1 MLTPEALQ
9 DLMADMES
17 DRVER
22 TVSTQDTR
30 KFRDAICA
38 FANDLPRHGL
48 PGYLL
53 VGVTDGGRPS
63 GLEVTDKLQQQFAG
77 YRDDGHILPM
87 PTLNVARV
95 PLPNGRHAVLVV
107 EVLPSD
113 MPPVRHDGQ
122 VCVRVGPR
130 RGYASESEERLL
142 TERRTASARTFD
154 ARVCPGA
161 TLDDLDLD
169 LFRRDYLPA
178 AVAPEVLA
186 ENHRELAHQLAS
198 LGFYDLRAQAPTHCG
213 VLVLGKRVTDF
224 LPGAYLQVVRY
235 QGDSV
240 ADEVGYDRA
249 LSGDLLTVL
258 RALDT
263 LLESQIVQRPEAVSA
278 LREVNVTD
286 YPVVALRELC
296 LNAVMHRSYEATAPT
311 RLEWFD
317 SFVQISNP
325 GGLYGEARP
334 ENFPNQTAYRNPRV
348 AEAMKVLGYVNKFGR
363 GVARAR
369 AALERNGNPA
379 PEFLLSDPH
388 RVAVVVRRPS

>member
-1 MLTPEALQ
+1 MLTPDTLLE
-9 DLMADMES
+9 LMADLES

-22 TVSTQDTR
+22 TESTQDTR

-38 FANDLPRHGL
+38 FANDLSGHGQ

-53 VGVTDGGRPS
+53 VGVTDKGKPS
-63 GLEVTDKLQQQFAG
+63 GLTVTDKLLQQFAS

-87 PTLNVARV
+87 PTLNVERV
-95 PLPNGRHAVLVV
+95 PLPDGRHAVLVV
-107 EVLPSD
+107 KVLPSD

-122 VCVRVGPR
+122 VCIRVGPR

-154 ARVCPGA
+154 ARPCVGA

-178 AVAPEVLA
+178 AVAPEVLE
-186 ENHRELAHQLAS
+186 ENHRELPHQLAS
-198 LGFYDLRAQAPTHCG
+198 LGLYDLRAQAPTHCG
-213 VLVLGKRVTDF
+213 VLLLGKRVTDF
-224 LPGAYLQVVRY
+224 LPGAYIQLVRY

-240 ADEVGYDRA
+240 ADEVSYERA

-258 RALDT
+258 RELDT
-263 LLESQIVQRPEAVSA
+263 LLDSQVVQRPVASSA
-278 LREVNVTD
+278 LREVNLTD

-317 SFVQISNP
+317 SFVQISSP

-334 ENFPNQTAYRNPRV
+334 ENFPDQTAYRNPRV
-348 AEAMKVLGYVNKFGR
+348 AEAMKVLGYVNRFGR
-363 GVARAR
+363 GVGRAR
-369 AALERNGNPA
+369 AALNRNGNPA
-379 PEFLLSDPH
+379 PEFLLTDPH
-388 RVAVVVRRPS
+388 RVAVVVRRPP